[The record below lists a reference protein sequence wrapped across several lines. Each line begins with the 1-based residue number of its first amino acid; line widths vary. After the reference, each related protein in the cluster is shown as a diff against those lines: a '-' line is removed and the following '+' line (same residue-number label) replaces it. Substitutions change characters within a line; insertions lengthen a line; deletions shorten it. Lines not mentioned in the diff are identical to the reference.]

1 MRRVKETAELV
12 AKSGGGEA
20 EVTWGA
26 AGYIATVNN
35 PALTSRMVPSLK
47 RAAGEAN
54 VFETKPITASEDFSF
69 FAQKVPSFYFFIG
82 VTPEGTMLTKAAPN
96 HSPRFFIDEAALP
109 TALRALVYVA
119 FDYTQTGK

>member
-1 MRRVKETAELV
+1 MV

-20 EVTWGA
+20 EVTWSA
-26 AGYIATVNN
+26 SGYIPLVNN
-35 PALTSRMVPSLK
+35 VPLTNRMLPSLK
-47 RAAGEAN
+47 RAVGEAN
-54 VFETKPITASEDFSF
+54 VLETKPITASEDFSF

-96 HSPRFFIDEAALP
+96 HSPRFFVDEAALP

-119 FDYTQTGK
+119 FDYAQTGK